1 MSVYRKHG
9 KPEYHYDFIFHGRR
23 FSGATGTS
31 NKRQAERVLDEKR
44 REARERSKQAAS
56 FTAEGPMSLE
66 IASSRF
72 WHEVGQHLANSDS
85 YFRFLGWLLEHF
97 GKNTT
102 LDRIS
107 DSKIAAMVSERRA
120 DGVTNATV
128 NRTATVPLRGIMT
141 RAKKTW
147 KVPVADID
155 WSRHLLREPKERVR
169 EASFDEEKRLLA
181 AMRDDYAPAVRFAI
195 LTGCRRMEIVDLT
208 WSRVDFFGKTMT
220 VVGKGNK
227 TRILPMTDA
236 VRDLLL
242 PLRDNHST
250 AVFTYKAKRT
260 SKQLGLVRGTR
271 YPITMEG
278 FKTAWRRYSAK
289 SGVENFRFHDT
300 RHTAA
305 TRTLRAGNMK
315 VVQRMLGH
323 EDITTTAKYAHAMI
337 EDMRV
342 AMETANHT
350 GSHTGAEQDAS
361 KDLEDKKKSA

>member
-9 KPEYHYDFIFHGRR
+9 KPEYTYDFKLHGRR
-23 FSGATGTS
+23 FSGSTGTS
-31 NKRQAERVLDEKR
+31 NKRQAERVLEEKR
-44 REARERSKQAAS
+44 REARDRSKQTAA
-56 FTAEGPMSLE
+56 FTAEGPMCLE
-66 IASSRF
+66 IATSRY

-85 YFRFLGWLLEHF
+85 CFRFLGWLVGHF
-97 GKNTT
+97 GKQIT
-102 LDRIS
+102 LDRIT
-107 DSKIAAMVSERRA
+107 DSQVAAMVSKRRA

-155 WSRHLLREPKERVR
+155 WSRHLLKEPKERVR
-169 EASFDEEKRLLA
+169 EASVDEEKRLMA

-208 WSRVDFFGKTMT
+208 WSRVDFFGKTIT
-220 VVGKGNK
+220 IVGKGEK
-227 TRILPMTDA
+227 TRVLPMTDT
-236 VRDLLL
+236 VYDLLW
-242 PLRDNHST
+242 PLQGHHST
-250 AVFTYKAKRT
+250 CVFTYAAKRT
-260 SKQLGLVRGTR
+260 NKQLGLIRGER

-278 FKTAWRRYSAK
+278 FKTAWRRYRAK

-305 TRTLRAGNMK
+305 TRTLRTGNMK

-323 EDITTTAKYAHAMI
+323 EDIATTAKYAHAMI

-342 AMETANHT
+342 AMEAANHT
-350 GSHTGAEQDAS
+350 GTHTGRGETPS
-361 KDLEDKKKSA
+361 SRLKEKKKSA

>member
-44 REARERSKQAAS
+44 REARERSKQAAA

-66 IASSRF
+66 IATSRF
-72 WHEVGQHLANSDS
+72 WHEVGQHLANSDN
-85 YFRFLGWLLEHF
+85 YFRFLGWLLENF
-97 GKNTT
+97 GKHIT
-102 LDRIS
+102 LDRIT
-107 DSKIAAMVSERRA
+107 DSMVAAMVSTRRG

-147 KVPVADID
+147 KVPVSDID
-155 WSRHLLREPKERVR
+155 WSRHLLKEPKERVR
-169 EASFDEEKRLLA
+169 EASVNEEKRLLA

-195 LTGCRRMEIVDLT
+195 LTGCRRMEIVDLA
-208 WSRVDFFGKTMT
+208 WSRVDFFGKTIT
-220 VVGKGNK
+220 VIGKGDK
-227 TRILPMTDA
+227 TRILPMTNA
-236 VRDLLL
+236 VYELLWL
-242 PLRDNHST
+242 LQGHHST
-250 AVFTYKAKRT
+250 AVFTYVAKRT
-260 SKQLGLVRGTR
+260 SKRRSLIRGKR

-342 AMETANHT
+342 AMDAANHT
-350 GSHTGAEQDAS
+350 GSHTGGTEAAFNALKE
-361 KDLEDKKKSA
+361 KKKSA

>member
-1 MSVYRKHG
+1 M
-9 KPEYHYDFIFHGRR
+9 
-23 FSGATGTS
+23 
-31 NKRQAERVLDEKR
+31 
-44 REARERSKQAAS
+44 
-56 FTAEGPMSLE
+56 
-66 IASSRF
+66 
-72 WHEVGQHLANSDS
+72 
-85 YFRFLGWLLEHF
+85 
-97 GKNTT
+97 
-102 LDRIS
+102 
-107 DSKIAAMVSERRA
+107 IAAMVSTRRA

-155 WSRHLLREPKERVR
+155 WSRHLLKEPKERVR
-169 EASFDEEKRLLA
+169 EASVDEERRLLA

-208 WSRVDFFGKTMT
+208 WSRVDFFGKTIT
-220 VVGKGNK
+220 VVGKRDK
-227 TRILPMTDA
+227 IRILPMTDA

-242 PLRDNHST
+242 PLRGHHST
-250 AVFTYKAKRT
+250 AVFTYAAKRT
-260 SKQLGLVRGTR
+260 SKRLSLVRGER

-278 FKTAWRRYSAK
+278 FKTAWRRSSAK

-323 EDITTTAKYAHAMI
+323 EDITTTAKYAHAVI

-342 AMETANHT
+342 AMDAANHT
-350 GSHTGAEQDAS
+350 GSHAGTAELVYKS
-361 KDLEDKKKSA
+361 LEEKKKSS